1 MTNHPDDPVIAELR
15 AIREAHAAR
24 FNHDMGEIFRDIRAM
39 QEESG
44 REFIRLPPCPI
55 VDFNTQLESK
65 KSDS

>member
-39 QEESG
+39 QEEVRQRVHSSSST
-44 REFIRLPPCPI
+44 PDC
-55 VDFNTQLESK
+55 
-65 KSDS
+65 